1 MIIIISSGIV
11 TRLIITPVD
20 YYLIDHLDCSAADYS
35 VYKTL
40 HKLPWSLK
48 VVCGIISDSIPI
60 AGYRRKP
67 WLIIGWIGFVIFNLL
82 LVKIGDPSI
91 TQTIVL
97 VFLLTCFLVLA
108 DVCTDT
114 LCVERAAFEPEA
126 VRGNLQNV
134 GFIYRSL
141 GKIIGAVMGAFLYDN
156 GTRYSMD
163 IGQIFLLDAVVP
175 IVSMTFCSW
184 PLLELVGTH
193 LVPTFSEQMKEVWR
207 LLQLKAVWYP
217 MIFIYTYGILQ
228 VPNQAWKN
236 YLVYGL
242 GFNDAQL
249 GEICHYH

>member
-163 IGQIFLLDAVVP
+163 IGQIFFIRCGSTYCEYDILFMAFVG
-175 IVSMTFCSW
+175 VS
-184 PLLELVGTH
+184 
-193 LVPTFSEQMKEVWR
+193 
-207 LLQLKAVWYP
+207 WYSSC
-217 MIFIYTYGILQ
+217 TY
-228 VPNQAWKN
+228 
-236 YLVYGL
+236 
-242 GFNDAQL
+242 F
-249 GEICHYH
+249 